1 MNLQFDWTI
10 SLGNIISVIVM
21 VGAFVGGAYKFVL
34 NHLEHL
40 ELRLK
45 HLFDEQ
51 DQRNKTAFGSLEGDI
66 RELRSWI
73 IQLHEGNRN

>member
-40 ELRLK
+40 ELTLK
-45 HLFDEQ
+45 HLLDEQ